1 MFHDAPIL
9 ALNAHNAHQYLPQD
23 KYDDSLVYVHQP
35 HTVQIIQLVEGPP
48 PPRNLPSFIDSSS
61 SYVSSSACSDS
72 WYDDGD
78 DDVEEEEEEEVCE
91 SYCSSE
97 EEEVHDQPTSPT
109 DTYSLRMKR
118 ILAWRE
124 NFSAHLSAT
133 LSEPT
138 LPSSL
143 KRKLSLDEDDM
154 ASQSSKRSRSLA
166 PSSVSSLGLHSCPA
180 CDASFDTEQ
189 SLRQH
194 GTDATANE
202 ACSAAVEYA
211 FE

>member
-1 MFHDAPIL
+1 MFDQPMLI
-9 ALNAHNAHQYLPQD
+9 AHKYVPQD
-23 KYDDSLVYVHQP
+23 KFDDHRVYVQQQ
-35 HTVQIIQLVEGPP
+35 HTVQIIQLVEAPAPP
-48 PPRNLPSFIDSSS
+48 QRNLGSAIDSSYCSSS
-61 SYVSSSACSDS
+61 SYSESSSLAS
-72 WYDDGD
+72 
-78 DDVEEEEEEEVCE
+78 EEEEEVVCE
-91 SYCSSE
+91 SYCSSDD
-97 EEEVHDQPTSPT
+97 EEVQDTRSCPP

-118 ILAWRE
+118 ILSWRE

-143 KRKLSLDEDDM
+143 KRKLSLDDDT
-154 ASQSSKRSRSLA
+154 ASQTSKRSRSQG

-180 CDASFDTEQ
+180 CDATFDTEQ
-189 SLRQH
+189 SLREH
-194 GTDATANE
+194 GKDDTANE